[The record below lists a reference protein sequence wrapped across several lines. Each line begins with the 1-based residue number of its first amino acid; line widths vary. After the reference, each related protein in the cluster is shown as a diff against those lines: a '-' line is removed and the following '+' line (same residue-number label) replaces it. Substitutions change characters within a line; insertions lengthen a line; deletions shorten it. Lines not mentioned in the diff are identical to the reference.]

1 MATNTALTLAQKQ
14 ILDFSRKVNGN
25 YVMNQLQSV
34 LGQNAGTFATSLIEV
49 FTNDKQ
55 LQACDPNKVV
65 QEAIKSATLHL
76 PLNKQLGY
84 AYLLVYNNWDKDARR
99 SIPTPTLVIGYKG
112 LIQLALR
119 SGQYK
124 NINVDTVYRG
134 EMKGFDKLKGTI
146 DFSGAPEE
154 PKVIE
159 GYFAHFELNNG
170 FSKTLYMSLA
180 DMAAYALK
188 YAPAF
193 KSRPKNPEDAMN
205 VDKLCDLAQEQD
217 TNGPAQGK
225 TGWLGDFNAMAQ
237 KTVLRRLLSKFGYLS
252 VEMISAIT
260 KDEEQE
266 TDTFTDAQEMRDED
280 NAQPKPAFNA
290 AAIVEDIEPEP
301 EDNEEPPI

>member
-14 ILDFSRKVNGN
+14 ILDFSKKVNGN

-55 LQACDPNKVV
+55 LQACEPNKVV

-84 AYLLVYNNWDKDARR
+84 AYLMVFNNWDKDARR
-99 SIPTPTLVIGYKG
+99 AVPTPTLVIGYKG

-119 SGQYK
+119 SGQYR

-134 EMKGFDKLKGTI
+134 EIKGLDKLKGSI
-146 DFSGAPEE
+146 DFSGTAEE
-154 PKVIE
+154 PKVVE

-170 FSKTLYMSLA
+170 FSKTLYMSLP

-193 KSRPKNPEDAMN
+193 RGKTDQT
-205 VDKLCDLAQEQD
+205 VDKLCDLAQEQN

-260 KDEEQE
+260 KDEENE
-266 TDTFTDAQEMRDED
+266 TDTFAEAQEMRDED
-280 NAQPKPAFNA
+280 NAQPKPVF
-290 AAIVEDIEPEP
+290 VVEPEP
-301 EDNEEPPI
+301 EPEEDDNNEPPI